1 MQHLL
6 AVPDVSSPAGVYTVG
21 RGFLCMCTKSA
32 CISFAEMKHVF

>member
-6 AVPDVSSPAGVYTVG
+6 AVPDASSPAGFYIIG

-32 CISFAEMKHVF
+32 RISFAEMKHGF